1 MQTTPLVDR
10 LTSQI
15 VEHISSA
22 NLPKGARLTERQLAD
37 QFRVSRSPVRSAL
50 LALSKSGIL
59 EAGVRG
65 GFVVRRVGKGAGHS
79 SSLRKMTSD
88 EAFYFKIAEDR
99 LSGLLPEKVTENE
112 LVRRYQ
118 MTRSG
123 LATILRRISAEGWI
137 ERLPGHGWIFL
148 PTLTS
153 MEAYADSYRF
163 RIVIEP
169 AAILQPNFRLNRP
182 ALMICRTQ
190 QQELVDGE
198 IKRVSNAE
206 LFDLNS
212 KVHEA
217 IIECSGN
224 AFFIES
230 LKRIDRLRRLIEYRQ
245 SLDRPRAVV
254 RCREHVQIL
263 DLLLANKR
271 KDAASMMRKHLSS
284 VSLMKIA
291 E

>member
-1 MQTTPLVDR
+1 MQTTPLVER
-10 LTSQI
+10 LASQI
-15 VEHISSA
+15 AEHISA
-22 NLPKGARLTERQLAD
+22 VALPKGARLTERQLAD

-50 LALSKSGIL
+50 LLLSKTGVL
-59 EAGVRG
+59 DAGSRG
-65 GFVVRRVGKGAGHS
+65 GFVVRRSGKGTSPAS
-79 SSLRKMTSD
+79 SPRRMTGED
-88 EAFYFKIAEDR
+88 AFYFKIAEDR
-99 LSGLLPEKVTENE
+99 LSGKLPEKVTENE
-112 LVRRYQ
+112 LLRRYP
-118 MTRSG
+118 MARSE
-123 LATILRRISAEGWI
+123 LTKILRRISTEGWI

-182 ALMICRTQ
+182 ALERCRMQ
-190 QQELVDGE
+190 QQELVAGE

-212 KVHEA
+212 KVHET

-224 AFFIES
+224 RFFIES
-230 LKRIDRLRRLIEYRQ
+230 LRRIDRLRRLIEYRQ
-245 SLDRPRAVV
+245 SLDRPRAVI

-263 DLLLANKR
+263 DLLLANKI
-271 KDAASMMRKHLSS
+271 KAAAVLMREHLSS
-284 VSLMKIA
+284 VSLLKIV